1 MSTPFCPLNNF
12 TPSPQTIA
20 ALQEIE
26 RITNTAN
33 LLSILI
39 SACPLFQIFAG
50 RGSYTGLATGT
61 GTFNIAT
68 YDWETLKKAFSS
80 LEKIEYQLISETITR
95 ARIHA
100 HGKDSQF
107 WECMD
112 NALN

>member
-1 MSTPFCPLNNF
+1 MSTPFCTLNNF

-68 YDWETLKKAFSS
+68 YDWETLQSAFRS
-80 LEKIEYQLISETITR
+80 LQDVKTNELHKIIGVQILYANGEDLKFWRCMYR
-95 ARIHA
+95 A
-100 HGKDSQF
+100 
-107 WECMD
+107 
-112 NALN
+112 LP

>member
-26 RITNTAN
+26 QITRTAN
-33 LLSILI
+33 LLDILI

-50 RGSYTGLATGT
+50 RGSYTGLATGA

-68 YDWETLKKAFSS
+68 YDWDTLQRAFSS
-80 LEKIEYQLISETITR
+80 VQNLKTERLDQIIHDTLSISSGED
-95 ARIHA
+95 
-100 HGKDSQF
+100 KKF
-107 WECMD
+107 WECMYR
-112 NALN
+112 ASR